1 MRLNSGLEGNLYGGA
16 GVSSLVPGFV
26 PIAIGGRPYVIEPS
40 RYKRRSTPAFRPS
53 TDTTAE
59 PGDAALAV
67 GPLWRRSQSSWRHGA
82 GQKRWDMYPP
92 RSAFST
98 MSTDRER
105 FWRSK
110 GVDPWDESGVTL
122 LRDAVSVS
130 GSSSSN
136 LRLVLAGSRVYLLDG
151 TVLRYWPA
159 ATATS
164 GIAAALTAVTG
175 TPGTTPTGI
184 ATDGV
189 KVWIACAAS
198 GLYVTDT
205 GSGAAAALGAAGA
218 RDGVWYAGGRLFA
231 SYGAALYEHDAAGAV
246 ATTFT
251 TGVTLPS
258 GWTWTAVE
266 QGPGFI
272 YAAGYAGTQGA
283 IYRMDY
289 DASTGALRAAL
300 VAATSWP
307 RNETALALKAYGGL
321 VLIGGSK
328 GLRLAQAAADGSLT
342 YGPVIE
348 VGAVRSIDVD
358 GKFAWFT
365 WSGFDDSDYQT
376 IGGVSAGCGRAD
388 LSVDTTGALTPAYA
402 TDVMVT
408 STGSCTSLVRST
420 DGRVFFAVVGG
431 SVYGLYAQSDTDY
444 RSSGYVDMGE
454 VSLGVGASKLVHS
467 VDFDCDAVA
476 GTITVQVV
484 NDSGAQTDSAPFTS
498 SASSTG
504 PSSPISLGGA
514 RAERPRLVI
523 YLARGSS
530 TVAPKVRQ
538 WVLLASVVPSR
549 SEEFEVPIIWR
560 SEVRPRGAESPA
572 HPQDLGDELDFLRDL
587 VASGAETVYQEG
599 ARSYRVRCDGF
610 EVEGSSWG
618 DRGAYLEGI
627 CTVVLHTTE

>member
-1 MRLNSGLEGNLYGGA
+1 MRLNAGLESSFYGGS
-16 GVSSLVPGFV
+16 GISSLVPGFV

-40 RYKRRSTPAFRPS
+40 RYKRRTTPAFRPS

-67 GPLWRRSQSSWRHGA
+67 GPVWRRSQSSWRHGC
-82 GQKRWDMYPP
+82 GQRRWDVYPP
-92 RSAFST
+92 KSAFSSV
-98 MSTDRER
+98 STDRER

-110 GVDPWDESGVTL
+110 GINPWDESGFCL
-122 LRDAVSVS
+122 LRNAVSVS
-130 GSSSSN
+130 AMSSSN
-136 LRLVLAGSRVYLLDG
+136 LRLVLAGSRVYVLDG
-151 TVLRYWPA
+151 QTLRYWAA

-175 TPGTTPTGI
+175 TPAATPTGI

-189 KVWIACAAS
+189 KVWVAYAAS

-231 SYGAALYEHDAAGAV
+231 SNGATLYEHDAAGAV
-246 ATTFT
+246 TKTFT
-251 TGVTLPS
+251 TGVALPT
-258 GWTWTAVE
+258 GWTWAAVE
-266 QGPGFI
+266 QGPGFV

-289 DASTGALRAAL
+289 DASTGAMRTAL

-307 RNETALALKAYGGL
+307 RNETVLSLKFYGGL
-321 VLIGGSK
+321 MAIGTSK
-328 GLRLAQAAADGSLT
+328 GLRLAQTSSDGSLS

-348 VGAVRSIDVD
+348 VGAVRSIDAD
-358 GKFAWFT
+358 GKFLWFT
-365 WSGFDDSDYQT
+365 WSGFDDFDYQT

-388 LSVDTTGALTPAYA
+388 LSVDTTGSLTPAYA

-408 STGSCTSLVRST
+408 AAGSCTSVARST
-420 DGRVFFAVVGG
+420 DGRTFFTITGG
-431 SVYGLYAQSDTDY
+431 ANYGLFAESDTDY
-444 RSSGYVDMGE
+444 RSSGYIDMGE
-454 VSLGVGASKLVHS
+454 VSLGVSVPKLLHT
-467 VDFDCDAVA
+467 VDFDCDVAA
-476 GTITVQVV
+476 GTITAQVIS
-484 NDSGAQTDSAPFTS
+484 DSGAQSDSSAFS

-504 PSSPISLGGA
+504 PASPVSLAGV
-514 RAERPRLVI
+514 RAERPRLVF
-523 YLARGSS
+523 YLSRS
-530 TVAPKVRQ
+530 TATVTPKVRQ
-538 WVLLASVVPSR
+538 WALLASVVPFR
-549 SEEFEVPIIWR
+549 TEEFELPIIWR
-560 SEVRPRGAESPA
+560 GEVRARGAESPA
-572 HPQDLGDELDFLRDL
+572 HPQDLGDELDYLRDL

-599 ARSYRVRCDGF
+599 ARAYRVRVDGL

-618 DRGAYLEGI
+618 DRGAHLEGI